1 MPRRRTWILL
11 IVALLAG
18 TTVLGLWQP
27 WKTADTGPR
36 YRLAKLERG
45 PLSAAVNA
53 SGTLSALVT
62 VQVGSQVSGQIKDI
76 RVDFNSE
83 VKRDQII
90 ARLDPETFESRVTQS
105 QADLQS
111 AESAA
116 EVARG
121 NLALR
126 QVEVSKAAIALA
138 DAERNLARKRA
149 LVQQGFISAAELD
162 TAQAQTTTCVLTISG
177 DDFQT
182 ILLRYP
188 HVALAAL
195 RITAARLKDAQD
207 MIQQLSAHSAE
218 QRIAA
223 MLLKLSEKV
232 GEPQKD
238 GVLIQMPLSRQDLA
252 DLTGTTPETASRV
265 MSQFRQAK
273 LIRTGRQWVSI
284 LDRQRLLDILSC
296 P

>member
-1 MPRRRTWILL
+1 MPKRARNTPLKPETIEPQSCSTAGRLEILRN
-11 IVALLAG
+11 IPFFAG
-18 TTVLGLWQP
+18 
-27 WKTADTGPR
+27 
-36 YRLAKLERG
+36 
-45 PLSAAVNA
+45 LSAADLHDINRLYVSQGYA
-53 SGTLSALVT
+53 PGETIYFAGDPATRLYVIAAGKVKVIRHSLGGQEVMLDILST
-62 VQVGSQVSGQIKDI
+62 GEC
-76 RVDFNSE
+76 F
-83 VKRDQII
+83 
-90 ARLDPETFESRVTQS
+90 
-105 QADLQS
+105 
-111 AESAA
+111 
-116 EVARG
+116 G
-121 NLALR
+121 NLAVLGR
-126 QVEVSKAAIALA
+126 ETH
-138 DAERNLARKRA
+138 
-149 LVQQGFISAAELD
+149 LD

-207 MIQQLSAHSAE
+207 MIQQLSAHPAE